1 MNQEQIAGLLDS
13 MKLDLGMLNT
23 TSYDE
28 RFAQL
33 LQVSYEQ
40 ITAEGATLNLDVT
53 SDCNLIVMYA
63 SWLWRKRASG
73 EGMPRM
79 LRYALNNRVIG
90 EKANGQ

>member
-1 MNQEQIAGLLDS
+1 MDS

-40 ITAEGATLNLDVT
+40 ITAEGATLNLDVI

-63 SWLWRKRASG
+63 SWWWRKRASG

>member
-28 RFAQL
+28 RFKQL

-40 ITAEGATLNLDVT
+40 ITAEGATLNLDVI

>member
-1 MNQEQIAGLLDS
+1 MDS

-28 RFAQL
+28 RFTQL

-40 ITAEGATLNLDVT
+40 ITAEGATLNLDVI

-73 EGMPRM
+73 ECMPRM

>member
-1 MNQEQIAGLLDS
+1 

-28 RFAQL
+28 RFKQL

-40 ITAEGATLNLDVT
+40 IQAEGATLNLNVI
-53 SDCNLIVMYA
+53 SDCNLVVMYA
-63 SWLWRKRASG
+63 SWLWRKRASD

>member
-1 MNQEQIAGLLDS
+1 MNQEQIAGLLES

-40 ITAEGATLNLDVT
+40 ITAEGATLNLDVI